1 MPVGAE
7 AGSGTKVRVA
17 RARKIE
23 PRVTKPQQAE
33 FPLARVKRAV
43 QALEPARALKRPE
56 PMLARKRK
64 PKGSLEQAKEWKQA

>member
-1 MPVGAE
+1 M
-7 AGSGTKVRVA
+7 
-17 RARKIE
+17 
-23 PRVTKPQQAE
+23 TKPQQAE